1 MPNDNGHGTGPGNGH
16 RNGDGDGNGT
26 ATALLNQTAYA
37 AGKVLGH
44 LRTLEW
50 SGPELDEAVQ
60 ARTRPVSL
68 RRIDPRS
75 VACATAFIAGVA
87 TLALWTASLLVWAVG
102 SIAGVV
108 GGVEHFLHDIGFT
121 GFHFMSVPVVGAML
135 LLSAAFMLGVTAFTT
150 LMALAYNYYAATLG
164 HVTIEVDDGDIPAVA
179 PPVA

>member
-1 MPNDNGHGTGPGNGH
+1 MPNDNGHGTGPGNEPG
-16 RNGDGDGNGT
+16 NGDGTGT

-60 ARTRPVSL
+60 ARTKPLAL

-75 VACATAFIAGVA
+75 VAGATAFIAGVA
-87 TLALWTASLLVWAVG
+87 TLALWTAALLVWAIG
-102 SIAGVV
+102 SITGVV
-108 GGVEHFLHDIGFT
+108 GGVEHFLHDIGFA
-121 GFHFMSVPVVGAML
+121 GFHFMSVPVVGSML
-135 LLSAAFMLGVTAFTT
+135 LLSAAGVLGVTAFTT

-164 HVTIEVDDGDIPAVA
+164 HVTIEVDDGDNPAVT